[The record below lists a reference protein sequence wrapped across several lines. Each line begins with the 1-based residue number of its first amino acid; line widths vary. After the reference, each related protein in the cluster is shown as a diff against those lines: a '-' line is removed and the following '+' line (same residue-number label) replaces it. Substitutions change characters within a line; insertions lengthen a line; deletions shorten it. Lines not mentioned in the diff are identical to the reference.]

1 MANSSYGWRI
11 SNETDIGVV
20 RHLYQFNV
28 PKFFSL
34 SLFPIFF
41 SVVLDAKPVGNGE
54 LAVTL
59 FERLETGGSLWPRSQ
74 LWLLYRPPWGAQ
86 PLCCKRYVHTRIS
99 HIAQVCYA
107 IEL

>member
-1 MANSSYGWRI
+1 MYLNFFLSFP
-11 SNETDIGVV
+11 
-20 RHLYQFNV
+20 HL
-28 PKFFSL
+28 
-34 SLFPIFF
+34 F

-107 IEL
+107 VEL